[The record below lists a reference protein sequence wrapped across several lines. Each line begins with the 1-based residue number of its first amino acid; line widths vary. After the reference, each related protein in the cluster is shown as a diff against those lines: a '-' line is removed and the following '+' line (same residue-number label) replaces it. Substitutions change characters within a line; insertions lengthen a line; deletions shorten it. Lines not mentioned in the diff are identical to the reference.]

1 MFKPTSYRLNEDNT
15 SDKERTDQTNS
26 LYSVYCKADLS
37 IVEGFSVNWNH
48 YQWAGQTQVDI
59 NKNVDINSNAHDT
72 FLD

>member
-37 IVEGFSVNWNH
+37 IRLTVFIVCTVR
-48 YQWAGQTQVDI
+48 QTYLSWRDFQ
-59 NKNVDINSNAHDT
+59 
-72 FLD
+72 